1 VRAGDLVKVRVDG
14 LNVKRGMAGGRRPLP
29 KVCIG
34 IVTGPTLGYYVPVQI
49 GNVNDLY
56 NIERVRVISESR

>member
-1 VRAGDLVKVRVDG
+1 MKVGDLVRVQVGDTAIG
-14 LNVKRGMAGGRRPLP
+14 L

-49 GNVNDLY
+49 GNVRDLY
-56 NIERVRVISESR
+56 NIERVKVISESR

>member
-1 VRAGDLVKVRVDG
+1 MKVGDLVRVRVGDMAIG
-14 LNVKRGMAGGRRPLP
+14 L

-49 GNVNDLY
+49 GNVTDLY
-56 NIERVRVISESR
+56 NVERVKVISETR